1 MSDLIDVLLIEDNLY
16 DAEFA
21 MRALRAEHPH
31 VRILHL
37 QDGRV
42 ALEFL
47 FREGAFA
54 HRSSPHLPKVILL
67 DLKLFALSGLEVLRV
82 LKSDVRTRCV
92 PVVVMTSS
100 LEESDLDQAYEI
112 GANSYIVKPVIC
124 ENFSRTVSDLGVYWL
139 SLNRLPPSST
149 HELPHPDAPA
159 NSFP

>member
-67 DLKLFALSGLEVLRV
+67 DLKLCALSGLEVLRV
-82 LKSDVRTRCV
+82 LKYKVVSFSL
-92 PVVVMTSS
+92 PVFC
-100 LEESDLDQAYEI
+100 Q
-112 GANSYIVKPVIC
+112 
-124 ENFSRTVSDLGVYWL
+124 VY
-139 SLNRLPPSST
+139 
-149 HELPHPDAPA
+149 
-159 NSFP
+159 